1 MKAETFAVP
10 DNGDVDKGWA
20 ILSTCWALVVVALVS
35 TITRIWIRARLTRNL
50 GWDDFFISLAM
61 VDCHFSSSLEAVLLA
76 HQLIS

>member
-20 ILSTCWALVVVALVS
+20 ILSSCWALVAVAFVS
-35 TITRIWIRARLTRNL
+35 TVIRIWIRARLTRNL
-50 GWDDFFISLAM
+50 GWDDFFISVAM
-61 VDCHFSSSLEAVLLA
+61 VNCLFSRFLRVVSFA

>member
-20 ILSTCWALVVVALVS
+20 ILSTCWALVAVAFVS

-61 VDCHFSSSLEAVLLA
+61 VNCLFPRFLRVVLLA
-76 HQLIS
+76 HELIS

>member
-20 ILSTCWALVVVALVS
+20 ILSTSWALVAVAFVS

-61 VDCHFSSSLEAVLLA
+61 VICLFPRFLRVVLLA
-76 HQLIS
+76 HNLIS

>member
-20 ILSTCWALVVVALVS
+20 ILSSCWALVAVAFVS

-50 GWDDFFISLAM
+50 SWDDFFISLAM
-61 VDCHFSSSLEAVLLA
+61 VNCPFSTLLRVELLA